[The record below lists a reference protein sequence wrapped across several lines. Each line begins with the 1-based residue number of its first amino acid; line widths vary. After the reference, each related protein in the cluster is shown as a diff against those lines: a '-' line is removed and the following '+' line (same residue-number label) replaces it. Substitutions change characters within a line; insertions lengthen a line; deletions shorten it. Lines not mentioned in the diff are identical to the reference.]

1 MAASAVQK
9 IKAAIRDVPDFPKPG
24 ILFKDIMPMLQR
36 PELFR
41 AVVDTFA
48 NRHKKRKPD
57 VVVGIDARGFIF
69 AGAVAYKLGAG
80 FVAVRKKGKLPYKTI
95 DQTYDLEYGSE
106 TLSMHVDAIPRG
118 ARVLIVDD
126 VLATGGTARAAAD
139 LVKKLGGKVIECDFL
154 IELTFLPG
162 RKRLGKL
169 PVFSAIPV

>member
-1 MAASAVQK
+1 MAANPVQR

-24 ILFKDIMPMLQR
+24 IVFKDIMPMLQR

-41 AVVDTFA
+41 AVVEIFA
-48 NRHKKRKPD
+48 NRHKKQKPD
-57 VVVGIDARGFIF
+57 IVVGIDARGFIF

-95 DQTYDLEYGSE
+95 DLTYDLEYGRE

>member
-1 MAASAVQK
+1 MAATAVQK

-24 ILFKDIMPMLQR
+24 ILFKDIMPMLQQ

-41 AVVDTFA
+41 AVVDAFA
-48 NRHKKRKPD
+48 NRHKKQKPD

-118 ARVLIVDD
+118 ARALIVDD

>member
-1 MAASAVQK
+1 MASSAVQK
-9 IKAAIRDVPDFPKPG
+9 IRAAIRDVPDFPKPG

-48 NRHKKRKPD
+48 KRHEKRKPD

-80 FVAVRKKGKLPYKTI
+80 FVAVRKKGKLPFKTI

>member
-24 ILFKDIMPMLQR
+24 ILFKDIMPMLQQ

-48 NRHKKRKPD
+48 NRHAKRKPD

-80 FVAVRKKGKLPYKTI
+80 FVAVRKKGKLPFKTI

-139 LVKKLGGKVIECDFL
+139 LVTKLGGKVVECDFL